1 MAALA
6 VAIGFFAAG
15 ASTSNLMLLA
25 GGLAVF
31 LISGAGIVLNDFFD
45 VEMDKVNEPKRPIPS
60 GKISPKQAL
69 VFSSLLFVAGL
80 ALSYYVNIYC
90 FALALLNTFLE
101 IGYAAKL
108 KQISLIGNLTDSWF
122 VASSFLYGAL
132 ITADSALSISTPAS
146 ALLVPL
152 IAITAFTANASR
164 EIFGDIQDLEGD
176 KKAGAKTLPVIA
188 GTHVSKKAAV
198 FLLAIAIILGF
209 VPFQLGFFGIEYLAV
224 VIIADLLFAY
234 SINLEPEKNQ
244 KMMRTAM
251 AVAILAFAVGVIF

>member
-1 MAALA
+1 
-6 VAIGFFAAG
+6 
-15 ASTSNLMLLA
+15 
-25 GGLAVF
+25 
-31 LISGAGIVLNDFFD
+31 
-45 VEMDKVNEPKRPIPS
+45 MDKLNEPERPIPS
-60 GKISPKQAL
+60 GKISPNQAL
-69 VFSSLLFVAGL
+69 VFSSLLFIAGL

-90 FALALLNTFLE
+90 FALALINTFLE
-101 IGYAAKL
+101 IGYAARL
-108 KQISLIGNLTDSWF
+108 KQIALVGNLTDSWF

-132 ITADSALSISTPAS
+132 ITASSAHLMVKTSP

-188 GTHVSKKAAV
+188 GVQVSKKAAV
-198 FLLAIAIILGF
+198 FLLTIAILLGF

-234 SINLEPEKNQ
+234 SINLELEKNQ